1 MASFR
6 ILPLFFAKNQHVVKL
21 ARNGQHKK
29 LAYMY
34 ISLWIN
40 GKFLILRFSAK
51 IVANQVDNWLFFG
64 KKFSTK
70 LP

>member
-1 MASFR
+1 MAIFR
-6 ILPLFFAKNQHVVKL
+6 ILPFF
-21 ARNGQHKK
+21 GKK
-29 LAYMY
+29 STCSKIGSKRPAQKIGFY

-40 GKFLILRFSAK
+40 GKFLIWRFSAK